1 MGSHEQS
8 SSMELPA
15 VVGQALWLRGPP
27 GTLGPT
33 LFPSRAVTGGWCLSQ
48 GMWHHLLGVERITQ
62 QHCQACQA
70 QRSHFPLRRK
80 LRAPETTKAR
90 SPALHRADVQ
100 PFEPKEN
107 AGYWGTSASQRLQM
121 QPVVVHWSGHVCAAW
136 HTFAQLCGEYS
147 GNSQHTRS
155 VLPGFSREE
164 LRQTSVP
171 TSKEGTS
178 LSKPCLIHSHL
189 G

>member
-107 AGYWGTSASQRLQM
+107 AGYWGTSASQHLQM
-121 QPVVVHWSGHVCAAW
+121 QPVVVHWMDMSVQRGTRLLSCVVNTLETPSTHVACCQAS
-136 HTFAQLCGEYS
+136 LE
-147 GNSQHTRS
+147 RS
-155 VLPGFSREE
+155 
-164 LRQTSVP
+164 
-171 TSKEGTS
+171 
-178 LSKPCLIHSHL
+178 
-189 G
+189 

>member
-1 MGSHEQS
+1 
-8 SSMELPA
+8 MELPA

-33 LFPSRAVTGGWCLSQ
+33 LLPSRAVTGGWCLSQ

-80 LRAPETTKAR
+80 MRAPETSTFPSFTQGR
-90 SPALHRADVQ
+90 CTALC
-100 PFEPKEN
+100 
-107 AGYWGTSASQRLQM
+107 TQRECGILGDICF
-121 QPVVVHWSGHVCAAW
+121 PTPPDATCSCALDGHVCAAW